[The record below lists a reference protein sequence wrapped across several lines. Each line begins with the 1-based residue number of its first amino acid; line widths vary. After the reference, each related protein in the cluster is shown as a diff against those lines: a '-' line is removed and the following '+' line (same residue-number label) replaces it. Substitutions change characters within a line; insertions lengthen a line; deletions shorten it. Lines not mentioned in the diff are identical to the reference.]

1 MTKAQES
8 LTLKDVAVDFTWEEW
23 QLLGPAQ
30 KRLYRDVMLENYS
43 NLVSVGY
50 QASKP
55 DALTKLEQ
63 GEPLWTLEDEIHSP
77 AHPEIEKADD
87 HLQQHLQ
94 NQKILKR
101 TGQRYEHGRT
111 LKSYLGLTNQS
122 RRYNRKEPAEFNGDG
137 AFLHDNHEQMPM
149 EIEFPESR
157 KPISTK
163 SRFLKHQQ
171 THNIEKAHECA
182 DCGEAF
188 LKKSQLTKHKRI
200 HTGKKP
206 HGCSFCGK
214 TFYKKCRLTE
224 HERVHKG
231 EKPYGCSLC
240 GKAFSKKYRLTEHE
254 RAHRGEKPHGCS
266 ECGKAFPRKSQL
278 TEHQRIHTGNKPHQC
293 SECGRAFSRKS
304 LLSVHKR
311 THTGEKPHV
320 CSECGKGFIQK
331 GNLNIHQ
338 RTHTGEKPYGCV
350 DCGKAFS
357 QKSCLVAHQRYH
369 TGKTPFV
376 CPECGQPCSQK
387 SGLIRHR
394 RIHSGEKP
402 YKCSD
407 CGKAFITKTMLIV
420 HHRTHTGERPYGC
433 DECDK
438 AYFYMSC
445 LVKHKRIHSREKRG
459 DSVKVDNPSTAS
471 HSLSP
476 SEHMQGESPVNMVTV
491 QTPSVTPQMPFN
503 ISRLLAD
510 RNVVLVG
517 QPLDR
522 CVPSGDNRSFAQ
534 DRRLTN
540 AVNVVVPSVINYI
553 FFYIT
558 NT

>member
-1 MTKAQES
+1 MTEAQES
-8 LTLKDVAVDFTWEEW
+8 LTLRDVAVEFTWEEW

-30 KRLYRDVMLENYS
+30 KHLYQDVMLENYS
-43 NLVSVGY
+43 NLVSVGF

-63 GEPLWTLEDEIHSP
+63 GEPLWALEDEIHSP
-77 AHPEIEKADD
+77 THPEIEKADD
-87 HLQQHLQ
+87 HPQQHLQ
-94 NQKILKR
+94 NQRILKR
-101 TGQRYEHGRT
+101 MGQHYEHGKT

-137 AFLHDNHEQMPM
+137 AFLLDNHEQMPM
-149 EIEFPESR
+149 EIEFHESR

-171 THNIEKAHECA
+171 TRNIEKAHECT
-182 DCGEAF
+182 DCGKAF
-188 LKKSQLTKHKRI
+188 LKKSQLTEHKRI

-206 HGCSFCGK
+206 HGCSLCGK
-214 TFYKKCRLTE
+214 TFY
-224 HERVHKG
+224 
-231 EKPYGCSLC
+231 
-240 GKAFSKKYRLTEHE
+240 KKYRLTEHE
-254 RAHRGEKPHGCS
+254 RAHKGEKPHGCS
-266 ECGKAFPRKSQL
+266 ECGKGFPRKSQL

-293 SECGRAFSRKS
+293 SECGKAFSRKS
-304 LLSVHKR
+304 LLIVHQR
-311 THTGEKPHV
+311 THTGEKPYT
-320 CSECGKGFIQK
+320 CGECGKGFIQK
-331 GNLNIHQ
+331 GNLIIHQ

-387 SGLIRHR
+387 SGLIRHQ

-433 DECDK
+433 DECEK

-445 LVKHKRIHSREKRG
+445 LVKHKRIHTREKRG
-459 DSVKVDNPSTAS
+459 DSVKVDSPSTAS

-476 SEHMQGESPVNMVTV
+476 SEHMQGKSPVNMVTL
-491 QTPSVTPQMPFN
+491 QIPSVNPQMPFN
-503 ISRLLAD
+503 TSGLLAD

-517 QPLDR
+517 QPLAR
-522 CVPSGDNRSFAQ
+522 CAPSGDNRSFAQ
-534 DRRLTN
+534 DRSLTN

-553 FFYIT
+553 FFYVI